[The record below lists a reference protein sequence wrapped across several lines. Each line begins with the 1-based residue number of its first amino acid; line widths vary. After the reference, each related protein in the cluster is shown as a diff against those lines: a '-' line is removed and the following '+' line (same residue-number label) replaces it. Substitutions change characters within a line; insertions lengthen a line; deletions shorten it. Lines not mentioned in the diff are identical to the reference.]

1 MTIKKHL
8 PLALLVASAT
18 MAATSATVIVNSVN
32 SHRSVEA
39 LLAKT
44 EAELAAPAGSEEKKD
59 SVPAPTTEVASAA
72 KDPFKELIQNK
83 HLFGSDNHGLSV
95 KAILGESVLIGDKWI
110 KLGEEVDGIKL
121 VSLES
126 NKAIVSLR
134 GEEVDLAVWNTLPG
148 TEGGSPVSRLIGWNS
163 SPDKDSKRGKK
174 GSSYRREYMVSM
186 NEPSDGGSDD
196 RMKAAR
202 EARESY
208 KRKREESR
216 RERSSD
222 N

>member
-1 MTIKKHL
+1 MILKKHL
-8 PLALLVASAT
+8 PLALLVASGT
-18 MAATSATVIVNSVN
+18 MAAASATVIVKSVN
-32 SHRSVEA
+32 SHRSVEEI
-39 LLAKT
+39 LART
-44 EAELAAPAGSEEKKD
+44 ELALTAPVAEEKKD
-59 SVPAPTTEVASAA
+59 AAPATETTIAAAA
-72 KDPFKELIQNK
+72 KDPFKELINNK

-134 GEEVDLAVWNTLPG
+134 GEEVDLAVWNSLPG
-148 TEGGSPVSRLIGWNS
+148 TEGGSPVSRLIGWNT
-163 SPDKDSKRGKK
+163 SPDKDSKRAKK

-186 NEPSDGGSDD
+186 NQSGSTGGDD

-202 EARESY
+202 EARDSY

-216 RERSSD
+216 KERSSD